1 MFNFVE
7 QLVETARR
15 DAEINWSNCCKYTQ
29 DNNAQRDTYGYINAF
44 KIDLLMSVC
53 KYSDVH
59 IGQIN

>member
-1 MFNFVE
+1 ME

-59 IGQIN
+59 IG